1 MSEVGKLRGS
11 SPSRK
16 PSVHHT
22 VVGGGEGRT
31 VWCTSGT
38 AEQRCYVFV
47 KGRLLRVA
55 MRCCQGTVELVDREA
70 GCVGPAS
77 GKIETSGKKKVRM
90 AGEHWS

>member
-38 AEQRCYVFV
+38 AEQRCYVIFV

-55 MRCCQGTVELVDREA
+55 MRHCQGTVELVDGEA
-70 GCVGPAS
+70 GCAGPVAKLRLL
-77 GKIETSGKKKVRM
+77 GRRK
-90 AGEHWS
+90 